1 MGSISESS
9 ALFLV
14 LISLMALTA
23 ATSQPALADSQ
34 APQLQWSKSYAG
46 DGAGSIIQSPDGGF
60 AIVGLSKA
68 SLIKVDSSG
77 EFQWKNTYGQQYG
90 IAVSVTIT
98 SDSGFAMCYLGSLT
112 SGTLSDGWFL
122 KINSNGNVEWNKT
135 IGVHVG
141 YSSFTS
147 LIQTSD
153 GGFALASS
161 GTQWNMS
168 GVGALLKTD
177 ENGNVIW
184 EKIYGFPVESAI
196 QTNDMGYALISLT
209 GDERQG
215 VTGTMFVKTDSK
227 GKIEFS
233 KNYENIISS
242 SLIETEDKGF
252 LLWGYTGFTA
262 GVVEKINS
270 TGSTLWRQTFSMG
283 EFVSH
288 TYVTSVTETS
298 DGGCIIAATLQ
309 TAKNIT
315 CPFFARIGPSGNVM
329 WNLTSNEENTFS
341 VITTA
346 DGGFAAAGP
355 ISGNVWLDKFVVPSL
370 STVHQTTPIST
381 ASSTVPNFR
390 CGHFLCCLS

>member
-1 MGSISESS
+1 MGSTSKSS

-14 LISLMALTA
+14 LISLMALTI

-34 APQLQWSKSYAG
+34 APQLQWSKSYSG
-46 DGAGSIIQSPDGGF
+46 GGASSITQSTDGGF

-90 IAVSVTIT
+90 IAVSVTRT
-98 SDSGFAMCYLGSLT
+98 SDSGFAMCYLGGAT

-122 KINSNGNVEWNKT
+122 KINSNGDVEWNKT

-184 EKIYGFPVESAI
+184 NKIYGYPVESAI
-196 QTNDMGYALISLT
+196 QTNDGGYALISLT
-209 GDERQG
+209 GVDSS
-215 VTGTMFVKTDSK
+215 VTGTMFVKTDST
-227 GKIEFS
+227 GEIEFS

-242 SLIETEDKGF
+242 SLIETEEKGY

-270 TGSTLWRQTFSMG
+270 TGNILWRQTFSMG

-298 DGGCIIAATLQ
+298 DGGCILAATLKS
-309 TAKNIT
+309 AKNIT
-315 CPFFARIGPSGNVM
+315 AHS
-329 WNLTSNEENTFS
+329 
-341 VITTA
+341 
-346 DGGFAAAGP
+346 
-355 ISGNVWLDKFVVPSL
+355 SL
-370 STVHQTTPIST
+370 E
-381 ASSTVPNFR
+381 
-390 CGHFLCCLS
+390 